1 MPRSLEDPIMQDVL
15 NAQQSTILTS
25 SGSAIPYPFPSPADW
40 RDHWIY
46 FLLVDRFNNPS
57 GPPSPNVYPCS
68 VYQGGKFSGI
78 KQQLPYL
85 KKLGVGAL
93 WLSPVLMNPQWF
105 HNYWGGYGTLDFL
118 RIEPR
123 FCDDPAAAL
132 QNPAAADAEFR
143 SLVDEIHAHGM
154 YVILDIVLNHTG
166 DVFNYEGMRDEA
178 PWNDAREYTIYWRD
192 GQGQA
197 KGDWT
202 DIDHIPD
209 PPDNGVIWP
218 EQLQQ
223 NDFFR
228 RRGNDGYRGDFSRM
242 KELVT
247 DYLIPGTSVYP
258 VRNHLIKAYQYLM
271 ARFDL
276 DGYRID
282 TLQYVEAD
290 FARVF
295 GNAMREY
302 ALSIGKKNFFT
313 FGEVWQDDDEAR
325 IAEFIGRNT
334 EKDEEFIGV
343 DAAIDFPM
351 RKRLVDVC
359 KGFAA
364 PKDLADHFDYR
375 LKVLRQIVSS
385 HGDAGKNYVT
395 FLDNHD
401 LDRRFHHK
409 QFPGQTKLALTC
421 LLCMQGVPCIYYG
434 TEQGLDGAGNMR
446 EYAREALWGQPNAF
460 NEHDDMYKFIS
471 QLSSLR
477 AAVPA
482 LRYGRQYFRPC
493 SGDGVNF
500 GHSPYKGGV
509 IAFSRVL
516 NDEEVLVVANTSTE
530 NDVLVDVVIDKNL
543 HPEGSEWEVLFPVAK
558 RGILS
563 AHSRSQGVFR
573 TIQVQLSPMEC
584 LILT

>member
-1 MPRSLEDPIMQDVL
+1 MPRSLKDPVIQDVF
-15 NAQQSTILTS
+15 NAQPATTQTA
-25 SGSAIPYPFPSPADW
+25 SGTEIPYPFPSPADW

-46 FLLVDRFNNPS
+46 FLLVDRFNNPNH
-57 GPPSPNVYPCS
+57 PPSPDEYPCA
-68 VYQGGKFSGI
+68 VYQGGNFSGI

-105 HNYWGGYGTLDFL
+105 KNYWGGYGTLDFL

-132 QNPAAADAEFR
+132 QDPAVGDAEFR
-143 SLVDEIHAHGM
+143 SLVDEVHAHGM

-178 PWNDAREYTIYWRD
+178 PWNDTREYGIYWRD

-197 KGDWT
+197 KGEWT
-202 DIDHIPD
+202 DIGNIPD
-209 PPDNGVIWP
+209 RPGDGVIWP

-228 RRGNDGYRGDFSRM
+228 RRGNDGLRGDFSRM

-247 DYLIPGTSVYP
+247 DYRIPDTTIYP
-258 VRNHLIKAYQYLM
+258 VRNHLIRAYQYLM

-295 GNAMREY
+295 GNAMREF
-302 ALSIGKKNFFT
+302 ALSIGKRNFFT

-351 RKRLVDVC
+351 RRRLVDVC
-359 KGFAA
+359 KGFA
-364 PKDLADHFDYR
+364 PPRDLTDHFDHR
-375 LKVLRQIVSS
+375 LQILRQIVSS
-385 HGDAGKNYVT
+385 HGDAGRHYVT

-401 LDRRFHHK
+401 LDRRFHNK
-409 QFPGQTKLALTC
+409 QFPEQTKLALTC
-421 LLCMQGVPCIYYG
+421 LLCMQGIPCIYYG
-434 TEQGLDGAGNMR
+434 TEQGFDGAGNMR
-446 EYAREALWGQPNAF
+446 EYAREALWGPANAF
-460 NEHDDMYKFIS
+460 NEQEDMYQFIKE
-471 QLSSLR
+471 LSKLR

-516 NDEEVLVVANTSTE
+516 NDKEVLIVANTNTATG
-530 NDVLVDVVIDKNL
+530 VVVDVVVDKNL
-543 HPEGSEWEVLFPVAK
+543 HSENSRWEVLFPLAR
-558 RGILS
+558 RGM
-563 AHSRSQGVFR
+563 HPHRSRSQGVFR
-573 TIQVQLSPMEC
+573 TIQVELSPSDF
-584 LILT
+584 LILA